1 MKSKIATF
9 IFILFFTVLA
19 STQLCFSQTDTTPDN
34 QQNKNEDSSDL
45 LDLDTNEDGSEEE
58 FLPDNLGPNNNFFLM
73 IFLLFIF
80 IVALYLVIRWV
91 SKKRNITF
99 TNSDFA
105 KVEGTKA
112 LALNKYIQLVKIGE
126 KYYLLGIG
134 DHSVN
139 LIKEISDKE
148 EIDTIKLSVSKTK
161 PSTQSFLTQFS
172 ESFKNVLGLNSNK
185 KEKFKKSLNEEIQK
199 KTMKKPIENEDEEKF
214 IFDEKQYEK
223 NIEEYQKNETNGIEE
238 NNDTK
243 QGDEFEER
251 LKRILEKN
259 PDLEEKNEII
269 SSSSKGNS
277 KKDYRNQDNS
287 EKDTKIN
294 RFAYEK
300 NVYDNNAGNS
310 KKSTGYEKRFTK
322 DKQANSK
329 NDKEI
334 IDESNFDFIKKQRE
348 RLANLGIDVENKE

>member
-9 IFILFFTVLA
+9 IFILFLTVLA
-19 STQLCFSQTDTTPDN
+19 STQLCFSQTDTTSDD

-139 LIKEISDKE
+139 LIKEISDKD

-161 PSTQSFLTQFS
+161 SSTQSFLTQFS
-172 ESFKNVLGLNSNK
+172 ESFKNVLGFNSNK
-185 KEKFKKSLNEEIQK
+185 KEKFKKSLNEEIRSK
-199 KTMKKPIENEDEEKF
+199 NPKNSIENEDEEEY
-214 IFDEKQYEK
+214 IIDENQYEK
-223 NIEEYQKNETNGIEE
+223 NIEEYQKNETKNIEE

-243 QGDEFEER
+243 QSDEFEER

-269 SSSSKGNS
+269 SPSSKRNS
-277 KKDYRNQDNS
+277 KKYYRNQDNS
-287 EKDTKIN
+287 EKDTKKN
-294 RFAYEK
+294 RFEYEK
-300 NVYDNNAGNS
+300 NVYDNNAVES
-310 KKSTGYEKRFTK
+310 KKTTDYERRSIK
-322 DKQANSK
+322 DKQTNSK
-329 NDKEI
+329 NDKEV